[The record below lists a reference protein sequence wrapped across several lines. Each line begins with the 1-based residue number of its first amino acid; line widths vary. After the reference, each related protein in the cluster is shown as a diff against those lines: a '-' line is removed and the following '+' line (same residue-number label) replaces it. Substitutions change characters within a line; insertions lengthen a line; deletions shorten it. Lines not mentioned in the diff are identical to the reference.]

1 MARWNTSGS
10 GAENFGRW
18 GGAEEHLGGRD
29 TKGKHLGRWG
39 RAGRRGVAEHFR
51 RRGSKAEHLGGRTG
65 HLRGQQ
71 GKAEPQDGGGA
82 SCKLGSPPI
91 ISCIFWIMRG

>member
-1 MARWNTSGS
+1 MARWNTSG
-10 GAENFGRW
+10 
-18 GGAEEHLGGRD
+18 GGAEQRNASGGGTSRGN
-29 TKGKHLGRWG
+29 TSGGG
-39 RAGRRGVAEHFR
+39 AGRSGVAEHFR
-51 RRGSKAEHLGGRTG
+51 RRGSKAEHLGALTG
-65 HLRGQQ
+65 HLGGQQ